1 MATSIVSNDT
11 AATFGNSP
19 QKTGEPLDHATL
31 YSGKALEFDGVG
43 DRLVFSSTN
52 PGEEYTVAAW
62 IYNDATGLRNITDGT
77 GTGQYIV
84 LDAANK
90 PAIYTGT
97 PGWKGGDAI
106 TNLEWHRIIW
116 IMSKNGEDFDCYVD
130 GKQAGGTFPSTGGTY
145 TSNTFTG
152 IGALNAETASPSRIF
167 GGKMSDLQIW
177 DKAWDIKDVQYD
189 YKNPETLASVRSG
202 TSLASS
208 NLLRWYPMN
217 DTALTNP
224 QTVVF
229 DAAGTDN
236 TAKKHAAT
244 TFLGDELIGDTSFDT
259 NVSASTT
266 GTHWT
271 TSADWSIGSG
281 VATHDGSGSS
291 NLTSSAL
298 GLVEGKQYRITITVG
313 DAGTTTAR
321 VKLMLGSSS
330 VLAHDGSYLDEGS
343 HSFDATAGGDNDT
356 LIIRYVGGEPTVD
369 DVSVKELGIAT
380 GWTDANQQQTIPQ
393 TALMDGSVM
402 MTFDGTND
410 GIMTGVVT
418 DIHTKSFT
426 FGGWFNFRNKG
437 SWSGVAIGGGG
448 NSLSTVRICG
458 TRGLYTV
465 LDGSTAEL
473 YTTDLPE
480 NEWVHV
486 IITHNISTKSLQ
498 TYINGVADTSASQP
512 KTYTEDS
519 LEGHN
524 TNSNQNKIIMFDSMG
539 GSGGRQD
546 GIVGDCVLFTDVAF
560 SASEVTSLYNNGKP
574 FNATKHSQASNLTGY
589 WINNH
594 LSSDGKWKDQVGT
607 NHGTIT
613 GGENYIFFQEG
624 VTGNLDTQGF
634 NTNIH
639 HPANGALHL
648 NGSTWAGANDADY
661 ANIPYNVDIDG
672 DFSIE
677 MWRKLTRKYQAN
689 QDGYILGADNVDF
702 IVVPYAQS
710 SGTLTQVYI
719 RTNSGDTN
727 TITLDTSTDGVD
739 LRPSIYEWFHMVF
752 LRESGTYKVY
762 INGVDLNTGDRETG
776 DSANNFTFRTIAKMT
791 GTSSQAQGFIDE
803 LRIYD
808 KALTVA
814 EAGKN
819 YKHGKNKHK
828 N

>member
-1 MATSIVSNDT
+1 
-11 AATFGNSP
+11 
-19 QKTGEPLDHATL
+19 
-31 YSGKALEFDGVG
+31 
-43 DRLVFSSTN
+43 
-52 PGEEYTVAAW
+52 
-62 IYNDATGLRNITDGT
+62 
-77 GTGQYIV
+77 
-84 LDAANK
+84 
-90 PAIYTGT
+90 
-97 PGWKGGDAI
+97 
-106 TNLEWHRIIW
+106 
-116 IMSKNGEDFDCYVD
+116 
-130 GKQAGGTFPSTGGTY
+130 
-145 TSNTFTG
+145 
-152 IGALNAETASPSRIF
+152 
-167 GGKMSDLQIW
+167 
-177 DKAWDIKDVQYD
+177 
-189 YKNPETLASVRSG
+189 
-202 TSLASS
+202 
-208 NLLRWYPMN
+208 
-217 DTALTNP
+217 
-224 QTVVF
+224 
-229 DAAGTDN
+229 
-236 TAKKHAAT
+236 
-244 TFLGDELIGDTSFDT
+244 
-259 NVSASTT
+259 
-266 GTHWT
+266 
-271 TSADWSIGSG
+271 
-281 VATHDGSGSS
+281 
-291 NLTSSAL
+291 
-298 GLVEGKQYRITITVG
+298 
-313 DAGTTTAR
+313 
-321 VKLMLGSSS
+321 MLGSSS